1 MAFIE
6 YTNNSPPY
14 WLNCQVNDERLT
26 VGEYTY
32 FDKRITFGLWSPED
46 KIRIGKFCSL
56 AKDITIFGGGE
67 HIISRATTF
76 PFVLLFAENRPERLI
91 DGKNKGETAIG
102 HDVWIGVGATI
113 MSGVK
118 IGNGAVIGAKA
129 VVARDIPDYAI
140 AVGNPAKI
148 IRYRFESKTIER
160 LLTLSWWN
168 WDLPKILANLNLL
181 YQNPETWAE
190 NIQFREPRENSP
202 ASLSIQQLERWKIL

>member
-14 WLNCQVNDERLT
+14 WLNCQVNDERLA